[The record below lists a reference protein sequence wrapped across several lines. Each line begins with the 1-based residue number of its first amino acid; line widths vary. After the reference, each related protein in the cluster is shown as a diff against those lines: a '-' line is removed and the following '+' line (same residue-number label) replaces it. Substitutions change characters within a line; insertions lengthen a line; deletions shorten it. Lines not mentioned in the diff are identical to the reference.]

1 MAGKASPGAAQRIA
15 GGQRVTQDESFCF
28 TSAQRPARRSVLR
41 RSEPND
47 AAH

>member
-1 MAGKASPGAAQRIA
+1 MAGKASPDAAQRIA

-28 TSAQRPARRSVLR
+28 TSAQRRAWRPLLR
-41 RSEPND
+41 RSERND